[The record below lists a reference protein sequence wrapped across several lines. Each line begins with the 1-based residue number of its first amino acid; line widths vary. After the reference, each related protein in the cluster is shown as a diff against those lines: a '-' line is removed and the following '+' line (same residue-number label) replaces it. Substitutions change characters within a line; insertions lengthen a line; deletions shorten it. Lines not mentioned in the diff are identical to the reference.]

1 MTQNHF
7 DHIIIGAGHNG
18 LVAAAYL
25 AKQGKKILVLERR
38 SIVGG
43 SVVTE
48 SFGENFQADSIHA
61 GGSLRPDIIKDLKLA
76 SHGFQVDSVHQPF
89 TALQPVGHASS
100 VTYADHLVLDPDP
113 AKAAES
119 IKKFSEKDA
128 SRWDEF
134 VSFMDK
140 AASILDV
147 AYATI
152 MPRLPKNMN
161 LSEGYGLL
169 ELGLELRLAGRKAML
184 NFIRAL
190 PMSAQ
195 ELVEE
200 YFESEIV
207 RAAIASVA
215 IHGSTL
221 GPMSAGTGYTL
232 IHNWLNR
239 GGLSHVNVGKA
250 GEITSAL
257 ANAVKSFGGE
267 IRIDSE
273 IAKIKI
279 ENQIA
284 KGVVLANGEEISADV
299 ILSSADPKHTLL
311 KLVGAQ
317 DLPPEFV
324 WHTQSIK
331 MRGSVAKIHLQ
342 TDGSH
347 GIPEGTLCIAP
358 SVKYL
363 EKAYDAAK
371 YGEIS
376 DKPYLE
382 ITSVPVR
389 DSVKESVYNTVSIH
403 FQFAPYSLKSGVRQ
417 LAVAGEGASFFTPES
432 WNEKHDVVE
441 KMAIDTLTE
450 DFPNLKSSI
459 VNRKSITPLDLEQ
472 TYGLTEGDI
481 NHGQLMLDQFLF
493 MRPIPGWSNHKTPID
508 NLYLCGSGVH
518 GGGGVSGVSGR
529 NVVKV
534 LK

>member
-1 MTQNHF
+1 MSNIYN
-7 DHIIIGAGHNG
+7 HIIIGAGHNG

-25 AKQGKKILVLERR
+25 AKQGKKVLVLERR

-48 SFGENFQADSIHA
+48 SFGENFTVDSVQT
-61 GGSLRPDIIKDLKLA
+61 GGTLRPDIIKDLKLGLDTSEKSTRSTRPA
-76 SHGFQVDSVHQPF
+76 FVS
-89 TALQPVGHASS
+89 LQPDGN
-100 VTYADHLVLDPDP
+100 HLTLNE
-113 AKAAES
+113 ES
-119 IKKFSEKDA
+119 IKRFSEKDA
-128 SRWDEF
+128 SRWNEF
-134 VSFMDK
+134 VRFMDK
-140 AASILDV
+140 AAGILDA

-152 MPRLPKNMN
+152 MPRLPKNMS
-161 LSEGYGLL
+161 LRDGYGLL
-169 ELGLELRLAGRKAML
+169 ELGLELRLAGRKDML

-239 GGLSHVNVGKA
+239 GGLSHVNVGEV
-250 GEITSAL
+250 GDMTNAL

-267 IRIDSE
+267 IRTESQVTSIQV
-273 IAKIKI
+273 

-284 KGVVLANGEEISADV
+284 KGVVLANGEEIFGNT
-299 ILSSADPKHTLL
+299 IISSADPKHTLL

-342 TDGSH
+342 VNGNH
-347 GIPEGTLCIAP
+347 GIPEGTLVVAP

-371 YGEIS
+371 YEEIS
-376 DKPYLE
+376 EKPYLE
-382 ITSVPVR
+382 VTTSGNV
-389 DSVKESVYNTVSIH
+389 VSIH
-403 FQFAPYSLKSGVRQ
+403 FQFAPYKLKTGDWRQ
-417 LAVAGEGASFFTPES
+417 ETKKLEKLTLETL
-432 WNEKHDVVE
+432 NEY
-441 KMAIDTLTE
+441 
-450 DFPNLKSSI
+450 FPNLQSQVSNIKT
-459 VNRKSITPLDLEQ
+459 ITPLDLET

-481 NHGQLMLDQFLF
+481 NHGQLQLDQFLF

-518 GGGGVSGVSGR
+518 GGGGVSGASGR
-529 NVVKV
+529 NLIKI

>member
-1 MTQNHF
+1 MAQNQYEY
-7 DHIIIGAGHNG
+7 IIIGAGHNG

-25 AKQGKKILVLERR
+25 AKQGKKVLVLERR

-43 SVVTE
+43 TVVTE
-48 SFGENFQADSIHA
+48 SFGENFIVDSVQT
-61 GGSLRPDIIKDLKLA
+61 GGTLRPDIFKDLKLGLDT
-76 SHGFQVDSVHQPF
+76 SEKNTRSTRPPF
-89 TALQPVGHASS
+89 VSLQPDGN
-100 VTYADHLVLDPDP
+100 HLTLDV
-113 AKAAES
+113 ES
-119 IKKFSEKDA
+119 IKRFSEKDA
-128 SRWDEF
+128 SRWGEF
-134 VSFMDK
+134 VRFMDK
-140 AASILDV
+140 AASILDT
-147 AYATI
+147 AYATV

-161 LSEGYGLL
+161 FREGYGLL
-169 ELGLELRLAGRKAML
+169 ELGLELRLAGRKDML

-190 PMSAQ
+190 PMTAQ
-195 ELVEE
+195 ELTEE
-200 YFESEIV
+200 YFESEVV
-207 RAAIASVA
+207 RAAVASVA

-239 GGLSHVNVGKA
+239 GGLAHVNVGKA
-250 GEITSAL
+250 SEITSAL
-257 ANAVKSFGGE
+257 ENAVKSFGGE
-267 IRIDSE
+267 IRTDAE
-273 IAKIKI
+273 VAKIKI

-284 KGVVLANGEEISADV
+284 KGVVLSNGEEILAEK
-299 ILSSADPKHTLL
+299 ILSSADPRHTLL

-331 MRGSVAKIHLQ
+331 MRGSVAKVHLQ
-342 TDGSH
+342 TNGQH
-347 GIPEGTLCIAP
+347 GIPAGTLCVAP

-376 DKPYLE
+376 EKPYLE
-382 ITSVPVR
+382 ITTSG
-389 DSVKESVYNTVSIH
+389 NTVSIH
-403 FQFAPYSLKSGVRQ
+403 FQFAPYNLKNSNWNDQRAKLED
-417 LAVAGEGASFFTPES
+417 LAI
-432 WNEKHDVVE
+432 N
-441 KMAIDTLTE
+441 TLAE
-450 DFPNLKSSI
+450 HFPNLKSSI
-459 VNRKSITPLDLEQ
+459 VNRKSLTPLDLEQ

-518 GGGGVSGVSGR
+518 GGGGVSGAAGR

>member
-1 MTQNHF
+1 MTNHYNT
-7 DHIIIGAGHNG
+7 IIIGAGHNG

-25 AKQGKKILVLERR
+25 AKQRKKVLVLERR

-61 GGSLRPDIIKDLKLA
+61 GGSLRPDIIKDLKL
-76 SHGFQVDSVHQPF
+76 SLP
-89 TALQPVGHASS
+89 TATEKPDFISLQPDGN
-100 VTYADHLVLDPDP
+100 HLTLNE
-113 AKAAES
+113 ES
-119 IKKFSEKDA
+119 IKRFSEKDA
-128 SRWDEF
+128 SRWNEF
-134 VSFMDK
+134 VRFMDK
-140 AASILDV
+140 AASILDA

-152 MPRLPKNMN
+152 MPRLPKN
-161 LSEGYGLL
+161 LSLRDGYGLL
-169 ELGLELRLAGRKAML
+169 ELGLELRLAGRKDML

-215 IHGSTL
+215 IHNSML

-239 GGLSHVNVGKA
+239 GGLAHSNVGKA
-250 GEITSAL
+250 GEITNAL

-267 IRIDSE
+267 IRTESE
-273 IAKIKI
+273 VTRIRV

-284 KGVVLANGEEISADV
+284 KGVVLSNGEEISADV
-299 ILSSADPKHTLL
+299 VLSSADPKHTLL
-311 KLVGAQ
+311 TLVGARE
-317 DLPPEFV
+317 LPPEFV

-342 TDGSH
+342 TNGNH
-347 GIPEGTLCIAP
+347 GIPEGTLCVAP

-376 DKPYLE
+376 EKPYLE
-382 ITSVPVR
+382 VTTS
-389 DSVKESVYNTVSIH
+389 ENTVSIH
-403 FQFAPYSLKSGVRQ
+403 FQFAPYQLKNSDWKVESGKVEKLAIDILSEYFPSLKSQ
-417 LAVAGEGASFFTPES
+417 ASNIKT
-432 WNEKHDVVE
+432 
-441 KMAIDTLTE
+441 
-450 DFPNLKSSI
+450 
-459 VNRKSITPLDLEQ
+459 ITPLDLEQ
-472 TYGLTEGDI
+472 TYSLTEGDI